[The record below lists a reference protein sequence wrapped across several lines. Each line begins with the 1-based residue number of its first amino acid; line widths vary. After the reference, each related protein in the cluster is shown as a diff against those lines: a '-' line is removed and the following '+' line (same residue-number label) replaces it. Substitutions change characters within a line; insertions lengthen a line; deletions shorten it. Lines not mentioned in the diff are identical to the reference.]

1 METDH
6 FDRLSDRR
14 GDCSATEKVIVCD
27 RDDRSVYK
35 KEFLC
40 QMSRLSTD
48 PLHIFSGGA
57 AVDEVGDG
65 DVRDA
70 GVGGEADLAGTAVGV
85 ADRDAFDLVFEL
97 AEGVLV
103 EFRVGHSFVAGETA
117 AAYAFWNNHVGGA
130 HAGKF
135 KHLAGLVHQTHRA
148 GEMNGYRGVGLVE
161 VQPVGQE
168 TKDEFRRF
176 VEPHL
181 LDLVLHTMKAG
192 ALVAKDRVAAFLA
205 GFPKCILEFL
215 GLSVSDFGHSF
226 AFPDRAAAKGRHIL
240 REYDLVACFAQQR
253 HHLLDKRLVHG
264 VVMLRKAHH
273 LVDAAR
279 EIDHLADGRCSCG
292 RFGCL

>member
-6 FDRLSDRR
+6 FDRLSDSR

-48 PLHIFSGGA
+48 PLHIFGGGA

-103 EFRVGHSFVAGETA
+103 EFRVGHALVAGETA
-117 AAYAFWNNHVGGA
+117 AANALRDNHISGT
-130 HAGKF
+130 HPCQF

-168 TKDEFRRF
+168 TKDEFGRF
-176 VEPHL
+176 VEPHP
-181 LDLVLHTMKAG
+181 LDLVLHTMKAW

-215 GLSVSDFGHSF
+215 GLSVGDFGHSF
-226 AFPDRAAAKGRHIL
+226 AFPDRAAAKRGHIL
-240 REYDLVACFAQQR
+240 REYDLVA
-253 HHLLDKRLVHG
+253 G
-264 VVMLRKAHH
+264 
-273 LVDAAR
+273 
-279 EIDHLADGRCSCG
+279 
-292 RFGCL
+292 FGQK